1 MNPST
6 SLHALSIIAHY
17 HGVSVDAADITHRFI
32 ESIAGPIALARVPKN
47 SLRNA
52 FVSLKKESCIAS
64 NPLTFKLSDRSL
76 NTCAMLSKAFCFAAL
91 PSRPAKSAF

>member
-32 ESIAGPIALARVPKN
+32 EEGELDSQFKYMAAAKHLELKAKVVKKDIERLDM
-47 SLRNA
+47 
-52 FVSLKKESCIAS
+52 VSL
-64 NPLTFKLSDRSL
+64 
-76 NTCAMLSKAFCFAAL
+76 
-91 PSRPAKSAF
+91 PAVAWRGMVSILF